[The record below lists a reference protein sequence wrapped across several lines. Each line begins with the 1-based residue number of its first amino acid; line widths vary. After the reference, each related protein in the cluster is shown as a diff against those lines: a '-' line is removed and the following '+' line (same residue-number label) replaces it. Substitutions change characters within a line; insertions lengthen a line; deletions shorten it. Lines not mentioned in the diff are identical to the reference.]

1 LDSFDKNK
9 NFNSILIFFSDLLT
23 IWYFAIQFNLK
34 QLFMTRLLTRFGLFC
49 AVAFTA
55 ISAMAQNAGT
65 IAGTVKNATTGET
78 VAAVSVTVK
87 GTSVGTY
94 TDDKGTFRLNVSQKA
109 PYTLVFS
116 SVGFE
121 NQEQVVSAG
130 TSKVDVSLKQAFTLG
145 TEVVVAASRV
155 AERIL
160 ESPVTIERV
169 SNATIKNAPV
179 SNYYDLL
186 GTLKGVDVNIASLT
200 FKSISTRGF
209 NGSGNSR
216 LNQFVDGMDNQA
228 PGLNFSVASIIGLT
242 ELDVDNIELLPGASS
257 ALYGQGG
264 MNGTVL
270 INSKSPFKYQGL
282 SFQIKQGMNHVDN
295 KQRPLAPFKDWT
307 VRYAKKIGDRFAYK
321 FSMQY
326 TEADDWRANS
336 NQNYSRTTGS
346 PNGQTIAGTR
356 LSDPNYDGVN
366 FYGDETSANLADVGA
381 GVRSLVRASLISS
394 LGQAAGA
401 ATFDNLYNA
410 AAAYPTL
417 AAYQTFLTGAGGAA
431 LGANAAFLWGD
442 RRGYFNN
449 VNVSRTGYAEQDVVD
464 PTALNIKFQGSL
476 HYKINDNVEASFAA
490 YNGSGNTVY
499 TGSDRYSIKDF
510 SMGQYKL
517 ELKSRNWYVRAYTT
531 LENSGAS
538 FNSTIAARYF
548 NEKWK
553 DSRTSW
559 FPTYAATYST
569 ILSSGASEQA
579 AHAGARANA
588 DVGRPTGYLGNNPMF
603 QSLVST
609 PISQGGAM
617 FLERTSMRAAE
628 GQYNLTEALGLAKYD
643 ADLLVG
649 ASARQFI
656 LNSQGTLFADT
667 AGNININE
675 SGAYA
680 QLSKRFFGDLLKF
693 SVSGRYDK
701 NENFKGRFTPRA
713 SMVVKLKEDHNLRVS
728 YQTAY
733 RFPTTQ
739 NQWINL
745 LVGGG
750 TRLMGGLPQLRKFYN
765 FDTNP
770 AYTLASVTAFGA
782 SALAGAPNPALLKVQ
797 TFSEFKPESM
807 NSFEVGYKG
816 LVAKKLLIDFYYYF
830 GQYENF
836 ISGVT
841 VLQSNNPAAP
851 KVTDVLSS
859 STRIAYSISTNSTQK
874 VKTSG
879 WGLSLDYLLPANFSV
894 SSSIY
899 GDQIGD
905 LEAGFVSYFN
915 TPKMRT
921 NVSLNNS
928 GFAFKNRLGFSAIYR
943 YQDSFT
949 YEGTF
954 GVGRVSSF
962 NTLDAVLTYKLPSM
976 KSLMKLGGTNIMNTY
991 YNTAHGSPQI
1001 GGLYYVSFAYN
1012 VF

>member
-1 LDSFDKNK
+1 
-9 NFNSILIFFSDLLT
+9 
-23 IWYFAIQFNLK
+23 
-34 QLFMTRLLTRFGLFC
+34 MTRLLTRFSLFC

-65 IAGTVKNATTGET
+65 ITGTVKNGANGET
-78 VAAVSVTVK
+78 IAAVSVTLK
-87 GTSVGTY
+87 GSSVGTY
-94 TDDKGTFRLNVSQKA
+94 TDDKGTFKLNVSQKA

-121 NQEQVVSAG
+121 NQELVVNAVS
-130 TSKVDVSLKQAFTLG
+130 SKLDVSLKQAFTLG

-160 ESPVTIERV
+160 ESPVTIERI

-200 FKSISTRGF
+200 FKSISSRGF

-270 INSKSPFKYQGL
+270 INSKNPFKYQGL
-282 SFQIKQGMNHVDN
+282 SFQVKQGINHIDN
-295 KQRPLAPFKDWT
+295 KQRALAPYKDWT
-307 VRYAKKIGDRFAYK
+307 VRFAKKIGDRFAYK

-336 NQNYSRTTGS
+336 DQNYSRSTGTQL
-346 PNGQTIAGTR
+346 GQTIPGTR
-356 LSDPNYDGVN
+356 ASDPNYDGVN
-366 FYGDETSANLADVGA
+366 FYGDETTSNLAGVGTAVKSGVLASLVGA
-381 GVRSLVRASLISS
+381 YGSAI
-394 LGQAAGA
+394 GT
-401 ATFDNLYNA
+401 ATFNSLYNA
-410 AAAYPTL
+410 AALYPTL
-417 AAYQTFLTGAGGAA
+417 AAYQAFLTGAGGAA

-442 RRGYFNN
+442 KRGYFNN
-449 VNVSRTGYAEQDVVD
+449 VNVSRTGYAEKDVVD
-464 PTALNIKFQGSL
+464 PTALNIKFQGSI
-476 HYKINDNVEASFAA
+476 HYKINDNVEASFSA

-517 ELKSRNWYVRAYTT
+517 ELKAKNWYVRAYTT

-548 NEKWK
+548 NEQWK
-553 DSRTSW
+553 PSTTW
-559 FPTYAATYST
+559 YPTYAATYST
-569 ILSSGASEQA
+569 LLSNGVSDLA

-588 DVGRPTGYLGNNPMF
+588 DVGRPTGYLGNNAMF
-603 QSLVST
+603 QALVST
-609 PISQGGAM
+609 PISKGGAM

-628 GQYNLTEALGLAKYD
+628 GQYNLTDALGLAKHN

-649 ASARQFI
+649 ASTRQYI

-728 YQTAY
+728 FQTAY

-750 TRLMGGLPQLRKFYN
+750 TRLMGGLPQLRKYYN

-782 SALAGAPNPALLKVQ
+782 SALANAPNPALLKVQ
-797 TFSEFKPESM
+797 SFSEFKPESM

-836 ISGVT
+836 LSGVT
-841 VLQSNNPAAP
+841 VIQARNAAASIPAQL
-851 KVTDVLSS
+851 LSS
-859 STRIAYSISTNSTQK
+859 STRIAYSISTNSKQK

-949 YEGTF
+949 YEGSF

-962 NTLDAVLTYKLPSM
+962 NTLDAVLTYKLPTM
-976 KSLMKLGGTNIMNTY
+976 KSLLKLGGTNIMNTY
-991 YNTAHGSPQI
+991 YNTAAGSPQI

>member
-1 LDSFDKNK
+1 
-9 NFNSILIFFSDLLT
+9 
-23 IWYFAIQFNLK
+23 
-34 QLFMTRLLTRFGLFC
+34 MTRLLTRFGLFC

-55 ISAMAQNAGT
+55 ISAIAQNAGT
-65 IAGTVKNATTGET
+65 IAGTVKNATSGET

-87 GTSVGTY
+87 GTSVGTF

-130 TSKVDVSLKQAFTLG
+130 TSKVDVSLKQAYTLG

-160 ESPVTIERV
+160 ESPVTIERI

-200 FKSISTRGF
+200 FKSISSRGF

-270 INSKSPFKYQGL
+270 INSKNPFKYQGL
-282 SFQIKQGMNHVDN
+282 SFQVKQGINHIDN
-295 KQRPLAPFKDWT
+295 KQRALAPYKDWT
-307 VRYAKKIGDRFAYK
+307 VRFAKKIGDRFAYK

-336 NQNYSRTTGS
+336 DQNYSRSTGTQL
-346 PNGQTIAGTR
+346 GQTIPGTR
-356 LSDPNYDGVN
+356 ASDPNYDGVN
-366 FYGDETSANLADVGA
+366 FYGDETTSNLAGVGTAVKSGVLASLVGA
-381 GVRSLVRASLISS
+381 YGSAI
-394 LGQAAGA
+394 GT
-401 ATFDNLYNA
+401 ATFNSLYNA
-410 AAAYPTL
+410 AALYPTL
-417 AAYQTFLTGAGGAA
+417 AAYQAFLTGAGGAA

-442 RRGYFNN
+442 KRGYFNN
-449 VNVSRTGYAEQDVVD
+449 VNVSRTGYAEKDVVD
-464 PTALNIKFQGSL
+464 PTALNIKFQGSI
-476 HYKINDNVEASFAA
+476 HYKINDNVEASFSA

-517 ELKSRNWYVRAYTT
+517 ELKAKNWYVRAYTT

-548 NEKWK
+548 NEQWK
-553 DSRTSW
+553 PSTTW
-559 FPTYAATYST
+559 YPTYAATYST
-569 ILSSGASEQA
+569 LLSNGVSDAA

-588 DVGRPTGYLGNNPMF
+588 DVGRPTGYLGNNAMF
-603 QSLVST
+603 QALVST
-609 PISQGGAM
+609 PISKGGAM

-628 GQYNLTEALGLAKYD
+628 GQYNLTDALGLAKHN

-649 ASARQFI
+649 ASTRQYI

-728 YQTAY
+728 FQTAY

-750 TRLMGGLPQLRKFYN
+750 TRLMGGLPQLRKYYN

-782 SALAGAPNPALLKVQ
+782 SALANAPNPALLKVQ
-797 TFSEFKPESM
+797 SFSEFKPESM

-836 ISGVT
+836 LSGVT
-841 VLQSNNPAAP
+841 VIQARNAAASIPAQL
-851 KVTDVLSS
+851 LSS
-859 STRIAYSISTNSTQK
+859 STRIAYSISTNSKQK

-949 YEGTF
+949 YEGSF

-962 NTLDAVLTYKLPSM
+962 NTLDAVLTYKLPTM
-976 KSLMKLGGTNIMNTY
+976 KSLLKLGGTNIMNTY
-991 YNTAHGSPQI
+991 YNTAAGSPQI

>member
-1 LDSFDKNK
+1 
-9 NFNSILIFFSDLLT
+9 
-23 IWYFAIQFNLK
+23 
-34 QLFMTRLLTRFGLFC
+34 MTRLLTRFSLFC
-49 AVAFTA
+49 AFAFTA

-65 IAGTVKNATTGET
+65 ITGTVKNGSNGET

-87 GTSVGTY
+87 GSSVGTY
-94 TDDKGTFRLNVSQKA
+94 TDDKGTFRLNVAQKA

-121 NQEQVVSAG
+121 NQEQVVNAG
-130 TSKVDVSLKQAFTLG
+130 TSKVDVSLRQAFTLG

-160 ESPVTIERV
+160 ESPVTIERI
-169 SNATIKNAPV
+169 NNNTIKNAPV

-186 GTLKGVDVNIASLT
+186 GTLKGVDVNAASLT

-209 NGSGNSR
+209 NGSGNTR
-216 LNQFVDGMDNQA
+216 LNQLIDGMDNQA
-228 PGLNFSVASIIGLT
+228 PGLNFSVGSIVGLT

-257 ALYGQGG
+257 ALYGAGA

-270 INSKSPFKYQGL
+270 INSKNPFKYQGL
-282 SFQIKQGMNHVDN
+282 SFQVKQGINHIDG

-326 TEADDWRANS
+326 TEAEDWRANS
-336 NQNYSRTTGS
+336 TQNYSRTTGTQ
-346 PNGQTIAGTR
+346 NGQMIPGSR
-356 LSDPNYDGVN
+356 ESDPNYDGVN
-366 FYGDETSANLADVGA
+366 FYGDETTSNLAGVGSAVKSGVLASLVGA
-381 GVRSLVRASLISS
+381 YGSAI
-394 LGQAAGA
+394 GT
-401 ATFDNLYNA
+401 ATFNSLYDA
-410 AAAYPTL
+410 AALYPTL
-417 AAYQTFLTGAGGAA
+417 ASYQAFLTGAGGAA

-442 RRGYFNN
+442 KRGYFNN
-449 VNVSRTGYAEQDVVD
+449 VNVSRTGYAEQDIVD
-464 PTALNIKFQGSL
+464 PIALNVKFQGSL

-490 YNGSGNTVY
+490 YNGFGNTVY
-499 TGSDRYSIKDF
+499 TGSDRYALKDLR
-510 SMGQYKL
+510 MGQYKL
-517 ELKSRNWYVRAYTT
+517 ELKAKNWYVRAYTT

-538 FNSTIAARYF
+538 YNSTIAARYF
-548 NEKWK
+548 NEAWK
-553 DSRTSW
+553 PSTTW
-559 FPTYAATYST
+559 YPTYAATYST
-569 ILSSGASEQA
+569 LLSAGMNQQA

-588 DVGRPTGYLGNNPMF
+588 DAGRPTGFLGNNPMF
-603 QSLVST
+603 QALTST

-617 FLERTSMRAAE
+617 FLDRSSLSVFE
-628 GQYNLTEALGLAKYD
+628 GQYNLTEAFGLAKHN
-643 ADLLVG
+643 ADFLVG
-649 ASARQFI
+649 ASSRQFI

-667 AGNININE
+667 AANIKINE
-675 SGAYA
+675 TGAYA
-680 QLSKRFFGDLLKF
+680 QLSKRFLDDLFKF
-693 SVSGRYDK
+693 SLSGRYDK
-701 NENFKGRFTPRA
+701 NTNFQGRFTPRA
-713 SMVVKLKEDHNLRVS
+713 SLVIKLEEDHNLRLS

-750 TRLMGGLPQLRKFYN
+750 TRLMGGLPQLRKYYK

-782 SALAGAPNPALLKVQ
+782 TALAGAPNPALLKVQ
-797 TFSEFKPESM
+797 SFSEFKPESM

-816 LVAKKLLIDFYYYF
+816 LVAKKLLVDFYYYF

-841 VLQSNNPAAP
+841 VLQSNNPSAP
-851 KVTDVLSS
+851 KATDVLFANS
-859 STRIAYSISTNSTQK
+859 RIAYSISTNSRQK

-879 WGLSLDYLLPANFSV
+879 WGLSLDYILPANFTV
-894 SSSIY
+894 SGSLYS
-899 GDQIGD
+899 DEIGD
-905 LEAGFVSYFN
+905 LEAGFVSFFN
-915 TPKMRT
+915 TPKMRS
-921 NVSLNNS
+921 NISLSNS

-943 YQDSFT
+943 YQDGFT

-954 GVGRVSSF
+954 GVGTVSSF
-962 NTLDAVLTYKLPSM
+962 NTLDGVFTYKLPSM
-976 KSLMKLGGTNIMNTY
+976 KSLLKLGGTNIFNTY
-991 YNTAHGSPQI
+991 YNTAHGSPAI
-1001 GGLYYVSFAYN
+1001 GGLYYVSFTYN